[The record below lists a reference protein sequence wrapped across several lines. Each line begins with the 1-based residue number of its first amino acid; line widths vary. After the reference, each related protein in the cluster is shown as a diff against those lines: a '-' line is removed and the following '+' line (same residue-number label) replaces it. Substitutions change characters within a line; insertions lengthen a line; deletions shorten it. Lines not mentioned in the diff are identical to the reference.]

1 MIKILMIEIKNK
13 VILIIYYSKYRITA
27 DNIKQFIKIMK
38 NELTIITVVICY
50 LNISLNILNKVYSNK

>member
-38 NELTIITVVICY
+38 NELTIITIVICY

>member
-1 MIKILMIEIKNK
+1 MIEIKNK

-38 NELTIITVVICY
+38 NELTIITIVICY